1 MRRRCSK
8 IAFQRSKCAT
18 FCRIKTITPVG
29 QKRRF
34 LTGFPASTNIKLPAM
49 TKTPGKTFAV
59 LARYYPLDTFKPI
72 WLNLNA
78 LDHLRIHA
86 QPIFLQ
92 EFAQPVTVD

>member
-1 MRRRCSK
+1 MVPSDPLSLIC
-8 IAFQRSKCAT
+8 
-18 FCRIKTITPVG
+18 
-29 QKRRF
+29 QKRSF
-34 LTGFPASTNIKLPAM
+34 LIGFPAPTNIKLPAM

-59 LARYYPLDTFKPI
+59 LARYCPLDTLKPI

-86 QPIFLQ
+86 QPIFFQ

>member
-1 MRRRCSK
+1 LSTCPARPK
-8 IAFQRSKCAT
+8 IKHLAA
-18 FCRIKTITPVG
+18 
-29 QKRRF
+29 
-34 LTGFPASTNIKLPAM
+34 A
-49 TKTPGKTFAV
+49 KTPGKTFAV
-59 LARYYPLDTFKPI
+59 LARYCPLDTLKPI